1 MEYKNT
7 LNLPK
12 TDFPMKGDLP
22 RREPEFLKDWQAKD
36 LYGLIRK
43 KSQGKPKYVLHDGP
57 PYANGNIHI
66 GHALNKT
73 LKDFVVKYKTM
84 RGFDSPYVPGW
95 DCHGLPV
102 EHALFK
108 ELKINKYQIDQVE
121 FRKKAHDYA
130 MKYVSLQRE
139 EFKRLGVFAEW
150 DNPYLT
156 LSHEYEEGIV
166 ASFAALVKKG
176 YVYRGLKPVNW
187 CYKCETALAEAEV
200 EHEDHTSPS
209 VFVKF
214 KLEEAKGFSSDSY
227 LAIWTT
233 TPWTLIAN
241 VAVAVN
247 PNFVYSY
254 IKTEKGNLIVAN
266 VRLQVLEKM
275 GIVKYD
281 VIREMKGKDLE
292 GLVYNHPFGLRKGK
306 VVLADYV
313 SGEDGTGLVHTA
325 PGHGAED
332 YMTGL
337 KYKLEIIMPVDTRG
351 NFDESAGEFKGMHVY
366 DANKS
371 IIEKLQAQ
379 GDLLLSENF
388 QHSYPH
394 CWRCKKPIIFRATN
408 QWFLK
413 IDHDD
418 LRKKVLRE
426 IKDKITFVPEAGRE
440 RISAM
445 VGLRPDWCL
454 SRQRYWGVPIPSVIC
469 KKCGEEILD
478 PGVIEKYRQFTANE
492 GTDCWFI
499 RDIKDYLP
507 QGLSCAKCGNKEFT
521 KGVDILDVW
530 FDSGVSHQ
538 AVLRKRPYLGFPSEL
553 YLEGSDQHR
562 GWFQSS
568 LIPAMCIEG
577 QSPFKTVLT
586 HGHVVDGEGRKMS
599 KSMGNVIPPQKII
612 EKSGVDIIRLWVA
625 SSDYNED
632 IRISDQ
638 ILLRLSEAYRKIRN
652 TAKFILSNLYDFDPD
667 KDKVAYEKLK
677 SIDQWIL
684 WKMADLLESVERSY
698 DAFDFQKAYKSI
710 YDFCNEDLSMAY
722 LDMAKGRLY
731 TGGAGSAERRASQ
744 TALYEVINTLVR
756 IMAPILAYTGEDIWK
771 YMPKEAKDRSAQS
784 VHLLDWP
791 NNDPRFRGDKTA
803 QAVRDQVIGLIPAV
817 TKALEAKRVEGL
829 IGSSFDAKINLLTKE
844 ASWYKYLESL
854 QNDLSEIFKVSQ
866 VTIEES
872 KDFGPAAAIDPVFP
886 DVGIIVQKADGAKCE
901 RCWNYSQ
908 SVGKDPTH
916 SQICDKCLP
925 VVLSAQTQENHG
937 GKDIEKE
944 TQ

>member
-1 MEYKNT
+1 MEYKGT

-22 RREPEFLKDWQAKD
+22 KREPEFLKVWQEKD
-36 LYGLIRK
+36 IYSLIRK
-43 KSQGKPKYVLHDGP
+43 KSRGRPKYVLHDGP

-139 EFKRLGVFAEW
+139 EFKRLGVFGEW

-166 ASFAALVKKG
+166 FSFADLVKKG

-200 EHEDHTSPS
+200 EYEDHSSPS
-209 VFVKF
+209 IYVKF
-214 KLEEAKGFSSDSY
+214 KLEETKDFAQGSY
-227 LAIWTT
+227 LVIWTT

-247 PNFVYSY
+247 PDFIYSY
-254 IKTEKGNLIVAN
+254 IKTEKGNLIIAN

-275 GIVKYD
+275 GIAEFEL
-281 VIREMKGKDLE
+281 IREIKGKDLE
-292 GLVYNHPFGLRKGK
+292 GLVYDHPFGLRKGK
-306 VVLADYV
+306 VVLASYV
-313 SGEDGTGLVHTA
+313 SSEDGTGLVHTA

-332 YMTGL
+332 FQTGA
-337 KYKLEIIMPVDTRG
+337 KYNLEIVMPVDTKG
-351 NFDESAGEFKGMHVY
+351 HFDASAGEFQGINVY
-366 DANKS
+366 DANKL
-371 IIEKLQAQ
+371 IIEKLQGQ
-379 GDLLLSENF
+379 GDLLLAESF

-413 IDHDD
+413 IDHDN
-418 LRKKVLRE
+418 LRQKVLKE
-426 IKDKITFVPEAGRE
+426 IKDNIVFIPEAGRE

-445 VGLRPDWCL
+445 VELRPDWCL

-469 KKCGEEILD
+469 RKCGEEVLD
-478 PGVIEKYRQFTANE
+478 PYIIEQYRKFVEKE

-507 QGLSCAKCGNKEFT
+507 GDFSCVKCGEKDFT

-538 AVLRKRPYLGFPSEL
+538 AVLRKREELGFPCAL

-568 LIPAMCIEG
+568 LIPSMCIEG
-577 QSPFKTVLT
+577 VSPFKSVLT
-586 HGHVVDGEGRKMS
+586 HGHVVDAAGKKMS
-599 KSMGNVIPPQKII
+599 KSMGNVISPQEII
-612 EKSGVDIIRLWVA
+612 KKSGVDIIRLWVA

-632 IRISDQ
+632 IRVSEQ
-638 ILLRLSEAYRKIRN
+638 ILMRLSEAYRKIRN

-667 KDKVAYEKLK
+667 KNKVGYAELK
-677 SIDQWIL
+677 NIDQWIL
-684 WKMADLLESVERSY
+684 WRMENILEKVEEAY
-698 DAFDFQKAYKSI
+698 DAFEFQKAYKMI
-710 YDFCNEDLSMAY
+710 YDFCNEDLSMYY

-731 TGGAGSAERRASQ
+731 TAGAGSVERRASQ
-744 TALYEVINTLVR
+744 TALFEVINVLAR
-756 IMAPILAYTGEDIWK
+756 IMAPILVYTAEDIWQ
-771 YMPKEAKDRSAQS
+771 YVPKESKDKTALS

-791 NNDPRFRGDKTA
+791 KKNPEFGQEGLEKNINERLKP
-803 QAVRDQVIGLIPAV
+803 IIELIPTV
-817 TKALEAKRVEGL
+817 TKALEAKRAAGE
-829 IGSSFDAKINLLTKE
+829 IGSSFDAKINLLTKGR
-844 ASWYKYLESL
+844 SWSKYLESL
-854 QNDLSEIFKVSQ
+854 QQDLTEIFKVSQ
-866 VTIEES
+866 VEIT
-872 KDFGPAAAIDPVFP
+872 DIDAFVPELVVDP
-886 DVGIIVQKADGAKCE
+886 NYPEIGISVNKAEGQKCE
-901 RCWNYSQ
+901 RCWNYSG
-908 SVGKDPTH
+908 SVGKNQEH
-916 SQICDKCLP
+916 SSLCDKCLQA
-925 VVLSAQTQENHG
+925 VTALN
-937 GKDIEKE
+937 KDA
-944 TQ
+944 T

>member
-1 MEYKNT
+1 MEYKDT

-22 RREPEFLKDWQAKD
+22 KREPEFLQAWQEKDI
-36 LYGLIRK
+36 YSLIRK
-43 KSQGKPKYVLHDGP
+43 KSQGRPKYVLHDGP

-139 EFKRLGVFAEW
+139 EFKRLGVFGEW

-166 ASFAALVKKG
+166 SSFADLVKKG

-200 EHEDHTSPS
+200 EYEPHSSPS
-209 VFVKF
+209 IYVKF
-214 KLEEAKGFSSDSY
+214 KLEEAKDFSPDSY
-227 LAIWTT
+227 LVIWTT

-241 VAVAVN
+241 VAVALN
-247 PNFVYSY
+247 PDFIYAY
-254 IKTEKGNLIVAN
+254 IKTEKGNLIIAN

-275 GIVKYD
+275 GIVKYEL
-281 VIREMKGKDLE
+281 IREIKGKDLE
-292 GLVYNHPFGLRKGK
+292 GLVYDHPFGLRKGK
-306 VVLADYV
+306 VVMASYV
-313 SGEDGTGLVHTA
+313 SSEDGTGLVHTA
-325 PGHGAED
+325 PGHGADD
-332 YMTGL
+332 YLTGL
-337 KYKLEIIMPVDTRG
+337 KYKLDIVMPVDTKG
-351 NFDESAGEFKGMHVY
+351 NFDASSGEFKGIHVY
-366 DANKS
+366 DANKL
-371 IIEKLQAQ
+371 IIEKLQSQ
-379 GDLLLSENF
+379 GGVLLAENF

-394 CWRCKKPIIFRATN
+394 CWRCKKPVIFRATN

-413 IDHDD
+413 IDHNN
-418 LRKKVLRE
+418 LRQKVLE
-426 IKDKITFVPEAGRE
+426 EVKKNIIFIPEAGRE

-445 VGLRPDWCL
+445 VELRPDWCL

-469 KKCGEEILD
+469 KKCAEEVLD
-478 PGVIEKYRQFTANE
+478 LRVIEQYRKFVEKE

-507 QGLSCAKCGNKEFT
+507 GDFSCVKCGEKNFT
-521 KGVDILDVW
+521 RGSDILDVW

-538 AVLRKRPYLGFPSEL
+538 AVLRKRKELGFPAEL

-577 QSPFKTVLT
+577 ATPFKSVLT
-586 HGHVVDGEGRKMS
+586 HGHVVDADGKKMS
-599 KSMGNVIPPQKII
+599 KSMGNVISPGDII
-612 EKSGVDIIRLWVA
+612 KKSGVDIIRLWVA

-638 ILLRLSEAYRKIRN
+638 ILMRMSEAYRKIRN

-667 KDKVAYEKLK
+667 KNKVSYDKLK
-677 SIDQWIL
+677 KIDQWIL
-684 WKMADLLESVERSY
+684 WRMEYVLESVERAY
-698 DAFDFQKAYKSI
+698 DKFEFQKAYKLI
-710 YDFCNEDLSMAY
+710 YDFCNEDLSMYY

-731 TGGAGSAERRASQ
+731 TAGAASVQRRASQ
-744 TALYEVINTLVR
+744 TALFEVANVLTR
-756 IMAPILAYTGEDIWK
+756 IMAPILAYTCEDIWQ
-771 YMPKEAKDRSAQS
+771 YMPKELKDKQTSS

-791 NNDPRFRGDKTA
+791 KINTVYRQDDSQKNIDRELKP
-803 QAVRDQVIGLIPAV
+803 IIELIPTI
-817 TKALEAKRVEGL
+817 TKALESQRVAGM
-829 IGSSFDAKINLLTKE
+829 IGSSFDAKINLLTKGQ
-844 ASWYKYLESL
+844 SWAKFLESL
-854 QNDLSEIFKVSQ
+854 QGDLPEIFKVSQ
-866 VTIEES
+866 VVI
-872 KDFGPAAAIDPVFP
+872 KNIDVWDPSVIVDANFP
-886 DVGIIVQKADGAKCE
+886 EIGIKVEKAEGQKCQ
-901 RCWNYSQ
+901 RCWNYSD
-908 SVGKDPTH
+908 SVGKNQEH
-916 SQICDKCLP
+916 SSLCGKCLQA
-925 VVLSAQTQENHG
+925 VTALNKSATE
-937 GKDIEKE
+937 EK
-944 TQ
+944 